1 MKLRAKQ
8 YVAAFVILL
17 TIQTSYSLA
26 GEPNNP
32 LWKRPAF
39 ANIMVNVDAVLTD
52 VSHHPIGINVNLFMD
67 SDYFG
72 PKRSTVDAL
81 KEMGVKWLR
90 YPGGEK
96 SDMYLWSVP
105 PYDKPRPTM
114 ARTGKGAVRGREAM
128 LENYATFKYDVLD
141 FDEFM
146 QMCRQIDAEP
156 VIGVAADEYLNDYP
170 QGCTV
175 TDRETL
181 IKTAAEWVRYAN
193 IKKKYNVKY
202 WIIGNETWH
211 PANKKSTP
219 QIYAK
224 DVVDFAKAMKAVDP
238 TIRIFPNGH
247 TVEWWETVLPITLD
261 YIDGI
266 SISSYPLWG
275 FEGGYDAYRDTLATN
290 TIGPVHAAAKG
301 IEKFVPDCRK
311 DDFKII
317 VNEYG
322 PFDWISLWPLNNDMG
337 HAIAC
342 FEMTGEMLKHPRVL
356 CSQFWNSRWLEN
368 LEDKNYAFDAL
379 HKNGSFNPTGYAL
392 AIWGNFLAKEMV
404 YTSSPAIRIQ
414 TFASYDAK
422 EKQLYVYIVNKSEN
436 QEQAVLHVEGGIVDS
451 VVQRWELAGKD
462 ASDTKPIWRKN
473 ESTSASDPLALAVCA
488 TSITVIEYKLK

>member
-8 YVAAFVILL
+8 SIAIFVILL
-17 TIQTSYSLA
+17 TIQTSCSLA
-26 GEPNNP
+26 REPNNP
-32 LWKRPAF
+32 LWKRPDY
-39 ANIMVNVDAVLTD
+39 ANIMVNVNAVLTD
-52 VSHHPIGINVNLFMD
+52 VSHHPVGINLNFFMD

-72 PKRSTVDAL
+72 PRRSTVDAL
-81 KEMGVKWLR
+81 KAMGVKWLR

-114 ARTGKGAVRGREAM
+114 ARTGKGAVRDREQM
-128 LENYATFKYDVLD
+128 LDNYATFKYDVLD
-141 FDEFM
+141 FDEFI
-146 QMCRQIDAEP
+146 QMCRQLDAEP

-170 QGCTV
+170 EGCTV

-211 PANKKSTP
+211 PANNKSTP

-238 TIRIFPNGH
+238 TIKIFPNGH
-247 TVEWWETVLPITLD
+247 TVKWWQAVIPVTLD

-275 FEGGYDAYRDTLATN
+275 LEGGYDAYRDMLVTN

-301 IEKFVPDCRK
+301 IEKFVPNSRK

-322 PFDWISLWPLNNDMG
+322 PFDWIGLWPLANDMG

-356 CSQFWNSRWLEN
+356 CSQFWNTRWLEN
-368 LEDKNYAFDAL
+368 LQDKNLAFDAL
-379 HKNGSFNPTGYAL
+379 DKNGDFNPTGYAL

-404 YTSSPAIRIQ
+404 YASSPVVRIQ
-414 TFASYDAK
+414 TFASYDAGK
-422 EKQLYVYIVNKSEN
+422 KQLYVYIVNKSEN
-436 QEQAVLHVEGGIVDS
+436 QQQAVLQIEGSIIDS

-462 ASDTKPIWRKN
+462 DSDINPVWREN
-473 ESTSASDPLALAVCA
+473 ESTSPSDPLTLNVCG
-488 TSITVIEYKLK
+488 TSITVIEYRLK

>member
-1 MKLRAKQ
+1 MKLRTNKPT
-8 YVAAFVILL
+8 AAFVILL
-17 TIQTSYSLA
+17 TVATSYSPA
-26 GEPNNP
+26 REPNNP
-32 LWKRPAF
+32 LWKRPAS
-39 ANIMVNVDAVLTD
+39 ANIMVNVDTVLSD
-52 VSHHPIGINVNLFMD
+52 VSHHPIGINVNFFMD

-72 PKRSTVDAL
+72 PGRSTVDAL

-114 ARTGKGAVRGREAM
+114 ARTGEGAVRGRESM
-128 LENYATFKYDVLD
+128 LDNYATFKYDVLD
-141 FDEFM
+141 FDEFIR
-146 QMCRQIDAEP
+146 MCRQIGAEP

-211 PANKKSTP
+211 PENKKSTP

-224 DVVDFAKAMKAVDP
+224 DVVDFAKAMKAVDQ
-238 TIRIFPNGH
+238 TIKTFPNGH
-247 TVEWWETVLPITLD
+247 TLEWWEAVLPITLD

-275 FEGGYDAYRDTLATN
+275 FEGGYDAYSRTLPSN
-290 TIGPVHAAAKG
+290 TLGPVYAAAKG
-301 IEKFVPDCRK
+301 IEKLVPDSRK
-311 DDFKII
+311 NDFRII

-322 PFDWISLWPLNNDMG
+322 PFDWIGLWPVVNDMG

-356 CSQFWNSRWLEN
+356 CSQFWNTRWLEN

-379 HKNGSFNPTGYAL
+379 DKNGGFNPTGHAL

-404 YTSSPAIRIQ
+404 YTSSPVVMIQ
-414 TFASYDAK
+414 TFASYDAEK
-422 EKQLYVYIVNKSEN
+422 KQLYAYIVNKSEN
-436 QEQAVLHVEGGIVDS
+436 HQQVALHIEGGVIDS
-451 VVQRWELAGKD
+451 AVQRWELVGKG
-462 ASDTKPIWRKN
+462 ASDTEPLWQKN
-473 ESTSASDPLALAVCA
+473 DSTSAADPLSVTVPG
-488 TSITVIEYKLK
+488 TSITIIEYRLK